1 MKDVN
6 SSTVEKASL
15 SFHDFHV
22 KSCFWEYTGE
32 DLTGDLNI
40 EINPYG
46 RVELES
52 NKFILALSCK
62 LDIEN
67 LFRAQ
72 LEVVGFFSFSSF
84 NEEGRSFCL
93 NNAPAILFPHI
104 RSYIAALTA
113 LSGMN
118 SILIPALNISGL
130 SKQLQGNL
138 EIIDAAT

>member
-72 LEVVGFFSFSSF
+72 LEVVGFLAFHHLMKKGDPF
-84 NEEGRSFCL
+84 
-93 NNAPAILFPHI
+93 A
-104 RSYIAALTA
+104 
-113 LSGMN
+113 
-118 SILIPALNISGL
+118 
-130 SKQLQGNL
+130 
-138 EIIDAAT
+138 